1 MKSNYRETKA
11 IYDPMILEQHYIVPT
26 LTSSLEDQKNPDTRG
41 AMIITLIESWLETKR
56 SSQTRR
62 AYRRDVIDFCVY
74 VGMMTIN
81 DLQVYPIPQL
91 SHQILN
97 WLKTQ
102 YQYDEHNPDKVLNP
116 TTINRKA
123 YAVSSWFEYLMAV
136 YQYPKNPAKIFTPL
150 KTVKYSTTDSLT
162 KSEYVRVLYY
172 QKEQYFG
179 LIHDEAKVSL
189 ETIKELRDY
198 LMLAL
203 MSMSLRRNEVVKLRW
218 SDINSSTP
226 HLEVYQKWWS
236 TKLIP
241 LPSSIYELMMQLWKD
256 KMMIWLVSDYIFSPI
271 KNNSTGDL
279 TKPISADYVFELIR
293 KLAAV
298 CWINKKI
305 TPHSLRKTFIELALD
320 NKEDY
325 INIANA
331 TGHSTLEMI
340 KYYDTRSKLEK
351 NAVNS
356 MDVFD

>member
-1 MKSNYRETKA
+1 MKSNYRESKA
-11 IYDPMILEQHYIVPT
+11 VHSPVILDQNNAIAQHGPEYQTPI
-26 LTSSLEDQKNPDTRG
+26 D
-41 AMIITLIESWLETKR
+41 TLIESWLDTKR

-62 AYRRDVIDFCVY
+62 AYRRDVVDFCIY
-74 VGMMTIN
+74 VGMMTIG

-91 SHQILN
+91 SHQILE

-102 YQYDEHNPDKVLNP
+102 YQYDEHNPDKILNP

-136 YQYPKNPAKIFTPL
+136 YQYPKNPTKIFTPL
-150 KTVKYSTTDSLT
+150 KTVKHSTTDSLT
-162 KSEYVRVLYY
+162 KQEYVSMLYY
-172 QKEQYFG
+172 QKEQY
-179 LIHDEAKVSL
+179 LELKEAESWKLKAESISL
-189 ETIKELRDY
+189 QTVKELRDY

-218 SDINSSTP
+218 SDVDSSTP
-226 HLEVYQKWWS
+226 HLTVYQKWWS

-241 LPSSIYELMMQLWKD
+241 LPSSIFELLVQLGRD
-256 KMMIWLVSDYIFSPI
+256 KIAVWLESDYIFSPI
-271 KNNSTGDL
+271 RNNSTGDL
-279 TKPISADYVFELIR
+279 SKPISADYVFELIK

-298 CWINKKI
+298 CWIDKKI

-320 NKEDY
+320 SKEDY

-351 NAVNS
+351 NAVNN
-356 MDVFD
+356 MGDIF

>member
-1 MKSNYRETKA
+1 MKSNYRETKS
-11 IYDPMILEQHYIVPT
+11 IQSPVMLEQNHQIAQHGPEYQTPI
-26 LTSSLEDQKNPDTRG
+26 S
-41 AMIITLIESWLETKR
+41 TLIDSWLETKR
-56 SSQTRR
+56 SAQTRR
-62 AYRRDVIDFCVY
+62 AYRRDVVDFCVY
-74 VGMMTIN
+74 VGMMTID

-91 SHQILN
+91 SHQILD

-162 KSEYVRVLYY
+162 KLEYVSLLDY
-172 QKEQYFG
+172 QKEQYMRS
-179 LIHDEAKVSL
+179 KVKGQRSNVQKDWL
-189 ETIKELRDY
+189 TIIKELRDY

-218 SDINSSTP
+218 SDIDDSTTV
-226 HLEVYQKWWS
+226 HLTVYQKWGS

-241 LPSSIYELMMQLWKD
+241 LPSSIFELLMQLGQN
-256 KMMIWLVSDYIFSPI
+256 KMTMWLVSDYIFSPI

-279 TKPISADYVFELIR
+279 TKPISADYVFELIK

-298 CWINKKI
+298 CWIDKKI

-320 NKEDY
+320 SKEDY

-351 NAVNS
+351 NAVNN
-356 MDVFD
+356 MGDIF

>member
-1 MKSNYRETKA
+1 MKSNYRESKA
-11 IYDPMILEQHYIVPT
+11 IHSPVILDQNNAITQHGPEYQTPI
-26 LTSSLEDQKNPDTRG
+26 N
-41 AMIITLIESWLETKR
+41 TLIDSWLETKR
-56 SSQTRR
+56 SAQTRR
-62 AYRRDVIDFCVY
+62 AYRRDVVDFCVY
-74 VGMMTIN
+74 VGMMTIG

-91 SHQILN
+91 SHQILE

-102 YQYDEHNPDKVLNP
+102 YQYDEHNIDKVLNP

-162 KSEYVRVLYY
+162 KLEYVSLLDY
-172 QKEQYFG
+172 QKNMYVTEKGRAEFT
-179 LIHDEAKVSL
+179 SL
-189 ETIKELRDY
+189 QSIKELRDY

-218 SDINSSTP
+218 SDIDSSTP
-226 HLEVYQKWWS
+226 HLTVYQKWWS

-241 LPSSIYELMMQLWKD
+241 LPSSIFELLMQLGQD
-256 KMMIWLVSDYIFSPI
+256 KMTMWLVSDYIFSPI

-279 TKPISADYVFELIR
+279 TKPISADYVFELIK

-298 CWINKKI
+298 CWIDKKI

-320 NKEDY
+320 SKEDY

-351 NAVNS
+351 NAVNN
-356 MDVFD
+356 MGDIF